1 MKKRIL
7 YIAWAFLYLLCAALG
22 HSADPSATRQ
32 TVMTCLSVIFFIP
45 GFWLLIDSFLRRD
58 KKEIKRLFF
67 ISLASLAVTLVL
79 LLANLLSVTGS
90 ETLGNVLYVMLI
102 WLSSPMIC
110 SGYWFLSLFL
120 WAILLFSAITLK
132 KKL

>member
-7 YIAWAFLYLLCAALG
+7 YLAWSFLYLLCAALG
-22 HSADPSATRQ
+22 HSVNPSPTRQ
-32 TVMTCLSVIFFIP
+32 MVMTCLSVIFFIP
-45 GFWLLIDSFLRRD
+45 GFWLLLDSWRCRD
-58 KKEIKRLFF
+58 KKELRRLFF
-67 ISLASLAVTLVL
+67 ICLTSLAVTLVM

-110 SGYWFLSLFL
+110 SGYWFGSLFL
-120 WAILLFSAITLK
+120 WAILLFSTITCK

>member
-22 HSADPSATRQ
+22 HSVDPSPVRQ
-32 TVMTCLSVIFFIP
+32 TVMTGLSVIFFIP
-45 GFWLLIDSFLRRD
+45 GFWLLILGWRSRD
-58 KKEIKRLFF
+58 EKELKRLFF
-67 ISLASLAVTLVL
+67 ICLASLTLTLVM

-90 ETLGNVLYVMLI
+90 ESLGKVLYVLLI

-110 SGYWFLSLFL
+110 SGYWFGSLFV
-120 WAILLFSAITLK
+120 WAILLFSTITCK

>member
-7 YIAWAFLYLLCAALG
+7 YIAWGFLYLLCAALG
-22 HSADPSATRQ
+22 HSADPSPLRQ
-32 TVMTCLSVIFFIP
+32 GIMTGFSLIFFVP
-45 GFWLLIDSFLRRD
+45 GFWLLIDSCLRRD
-58 KKEIKRLFF
+58 KKELNRLFF
-67 ISLASLAVTLVL
+67 ISLISLSVTLVM

-110 SGYWFLSLFL
+110 SGYWFGSLFV

-132 KKL
+132 KRL

>member
-7 YIAWAFLYLLCAALG
+7 SITWLWLYLLCAALG
-22 HSADPSATRQ
+22 HSVNPSPARQ
-32 TVMTCLSVIFFIP
+32 TVMTCLSVAFFIP
-45 GFWLLIDSFLRRD
+45 GFWLLADSWRRRD
-58 KKEIKRLFF
+58 KKDLNRLF
-67 ISLASLAVTLVL
+67 IICLTSLGLTFAL

-90 ETLGNVLYVMLI
+90 EALGNVLYVLLI
-102 WLSSPMIC
+102 WLSSPMVC

-120 WAILLFSAITLK
+120 WAVLLFSAITCK

>member
-7 YIAWAFLYLLCAALG
+7 YITWLWLYLLCAALG
-22 HSADPSATRQ
+22 HNADPTATQ
-32 TVMTCLSVIFFIP
+32 QAAMTCLSVIFFVP
-45 GFWLLIDSFLRRD
+45 GFWLLADGWKRRD
-58 KKEIKRLFF
+58 KKDLSRLFF
-67 ISLASLAVTLVL
+67 ISLASLVLTALL

-90 ETLGNVLYVMLI
+90 EVLGNVLYVLLI

-120 WAILLFSAITLK
+120 WAVLLFSAITCK

>member
-7 YIAWAFLYLLCAALG
+7 YIAWGFLYLLCAALG
-22 HSADPSATRQ
+22 HSADPSPVRQ
-32 TVMTCLSVIFFIP
+32 AVMTGFSVIFFIP
-45 GFWLLIDSFLRRD
+45 GFWLLIHSYLRRD
-58 KKEIKRLFF
+58 EKELKRLFF
-67 ISLASLAVTLVL
+67 ICLTSLCLTLVM

-90 ETLGNVLYVMLI
+90 ESLGKVLYVLLI

-110 SGYWFLSLFL
+110 SGYWFMSLFL

-132 KKL
+132 KRL

>member
-7 YIAWAFLYLLCAALG
+7 YIAWGFLYLLCAALG
-22 HSADPSATRQ
+22 HSVDPSPVRQ
-32 TVMTCLSVIFFIP
+32 TVMTCLSVIFFVP
-45 GFWLLIDSFLRRD
+45 GFWLLILGWRSRD
-58 KKEIKRLFF
+58 EKELKRLFF

-90 ETLGNVLYVMLI
+90 ETIGNVLYVMLI

>member
-32 TVMTCLSVIFFIP
+32 MVMTGLSVIFFIP
-45 GFWLLIDSFLRRD
+45 GFWLLIHSYLHRD
-58 KKEIKRLFF
+58 EKELKRLFF
-67 ISLASLAVTLVL
+67 ISLASLTLTLVM

-90 ETLGNVLYVMLI
+90 EALGKALYVLLI

-110 SGYWFLSLFL
+110 SGYWFMSLFL

>member
-7 YIAWAFLYLLCAALG
+7 YIAWLFLYLLCAALG
-22 HSADPSATRQ
+22 HSVNPTAVRQ
-32 TVMTCLSVIFFIP
+32 TVMTCLSVIFFVP
-45 GFWLLIDSFLRRD
+45 GFWLLIDSWLRRD
-58 KKEIKRLFF
+58 KKGIRRLIF
-67 ISLASLAVTLVL
+67 ICLTSLSVTLVM

-90 ETLGNVLYVMLI
+90 ETLGNVLFVMLI
-102 WLSSPMIC
+102 WLSSPMVC

-120 WAILLFSAITLK
+120 WAILLFSSITCK